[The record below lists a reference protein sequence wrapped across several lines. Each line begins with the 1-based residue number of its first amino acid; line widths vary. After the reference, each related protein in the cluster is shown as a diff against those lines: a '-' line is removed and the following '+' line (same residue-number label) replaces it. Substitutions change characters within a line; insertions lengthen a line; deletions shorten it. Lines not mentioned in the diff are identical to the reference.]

1 MKLLAV
7 RLLCPTTLGEI
18 VVSFTGEDGNPRPV
32 TLIYGGPGSGKTTVL
47 AAIAGTRPG
56 YAVNLST
63 RPTDPPCFAGA
74 EWLSGIDEPDHAHV
88 LSVFS
93 PNAPE
98 GFRPRDVAGSRESV
112 FFDRLARD
120 GGFVFLSFS
129 ALRWFSRAPMMLS
142 TPERSVL
149 RYDVRASEPFDDA
162 ARNDLTREVKQALA
176 YAAIV
181 RVLPQSEGP
190 RHRLLGE
197 VMQEVVNDLAQL
209 YGYRYAELDVSTLEP
224 TFAAPT
230 GQALRFDALP
240 AALKHAV
247 AFGALTVRG
256 LWAAYQGVA
265 PARAQAV
272 VAIDELELHQDAS
285 VASAVVDVLSR
296 HLPNVQ
302 WVITTRSTALLGCRN
317 ADEILSLQQLEQRGV
332 AIYGGTDAR
341 VH

>member
-18 VVSFTGEDGNPRPV
+18 HVSFAGEDGNPRPV
-32 TLIYGGPGSGKTTVL
+32 TLIYGGPGSGKTSVL
-47 AAIAGTRPG
+47 LAVAGTRPG

-63 RPTDPPCFAGA
+63 RASDPPCYACA
-74 EWLSGIDEPDHAHV
+74 EWLSGMDEPDHAHV

-98 GFRPRDVAGSRESV
+98 GFRPRDVAGSREAM

-129 ALRWFSRAPMMLS
+129 ALRWFSKAPLMLS

-162 ARNDLTREVKQALA
+162 SRNDLTRDVKQALA

-181 RVLPQSEGP
+181 RVLPHGDGP
-190 RHRLLGE
+190 RHRVLGE

-209 YGYRYAELDVSTLEP
+209 SGYRYAELDASTLEP
-224 TFAAPT
+224 TFVAPT
-230 GQALRFDALP
+230 GQALRFDAVP
-240 AALKHAV
+240 TAIKHAV
-247 AFGALTVRG
+247 AFGALTLRA
-256 LWAAYQGVA
+256 LWAAYHGLM
-265 PARAQAV
+265 PTRAQAV
-272 VAIDELELHQDAS
+272 VAIDELELHQDAAL
-285 VASAVVDVLSR
+285 ASAIIDVLTR

-302 WVITTRSTALLGCRN
+302 WVLTTRSTALLNCRS
-317 ADEILSLQQLEQRGV
+317 ADEILALQPVEQRGV
-332 AIYGGTDAR
+332 AIYGGSDAR

>member
-32 TLIYGGPGSGKTTVL
+32 TLIYGGPGSGKTSVL

-56 YAVNLST
+56 YAASLSI
-63 RPTDPPCFAGA
+63 RPSDPPCFACC
-74 EWLSGIDEPDHAHV
+74 EWLSGMDEPDHVHV

-98 GFRPRDVAGSRESV
+98 GFRPKDPAASREAM

-129 ALRWFSRAPMMLS
+129 AVRWFSKAPLMLS
-142 TPERSVL
+142 TPERSIL
-149 RYDVRASEPFDDA
+149 RYDVRANEPFDDA
-162 ARNDLTREVKQALA
+162 SRNDLTRDVKQALA

-181 RVLPQSEGP
+181 RVLPQTDGP
-190 RHRLLGE
+190 RHRVLGE
-197 VMQEVVNDLAQL
+197 AMQELVNDLVQL
-209 YGYRYAELDVSTLEP
+209 SGYRYAELDASTLEP
-224 TFAAPT
+224 VFVAPN
-230 GQALRFDALP
+230 GQSLRFDAIP

-247 AFGALTVRG
+247 AFGALTLRA
-256 LWAAYQGVA
+256 LWAAYQGVT
-265 PARAQAV
+265 PTRAQAV

-285 VASAVVDVLSR
+285 LASAIIDVLTK

-317 ADEILSLQQLEQRGV
+317 ADEILALQPVEQRGV
-332 AIYGGTDAR
+332 AIYGGSDAR